1 MMTVFAVA
9 LAVLVLGPVL
19 LSYTLG
25 PFLIWRQQKLQTVF
39 AFEPLAW
46 DSFLAERNAVFQG
59 HAAALEELGFTRVGA
74 STLRDSHST
83 SWFGLYWSAEYRLAA
98 MIVSIDNPV
107 QALTYLEFSQKYSD
121 GSILNV
127 SNSHMLGAYPDTA
140 RKITLL
146 CPALQQAEALLAAQ
160 QQIRQSLVSGSYLPV
175 DYPVESGFAEVERLL
190 QQESDSL
197 VQRGL
202 AHEAIDADGKRALTF
217 WGALVMTYR
226 QLPPWRQLLLW
237 HNQQR
242 ARRLLALA
250 RISV

>member
-9 LAVLVLGPVL
+9 LAVLILGPVL

-39 AFEPLAW
+39 AFESLAW
-46 DSFLAERNAVFQG
+46 DSFLAKRNAVFQG
-59 HAAALEELGFTRVGA
+59 HARALDELGFARVGA
-74 STLRDSHST
+74 SVLRDSHST

-98 MIVSIDNPV
+98 MIVSIDSPV
-107 QALTYLEFSQKYSD
+107 QSLSYLEFSQKYSD

-127 SNSHMLGAYPDTA
+127 SNNHMLGAYPDTA

-146 CPALQQAEALLAAQ
+146 CPELQQAEDLLAAQ
-160 QQIRQSLVSGSYLPV
+160 QQIRRGLVSGQYLAV
-175 DYPVESGFAEVERLL
+175 DYPVESGFAEIEKLL
-190 QQESDSL
+190 QQESDTL

-202 AHEAIDADGKRALTF
+202 AHAAIDADGKRALTF
-217 WGALVMTYR
+217 WGALIMTYR
-226 QLPPWRQLLLW
+226 MLPPWRQLLVW
-237 HNQQR
+237 RNRQR